1 MRKGKN
7 TSGTDK
13 KKLLNGNAHFRSLF
27 QRRLRLIESFLSGQ
41 TRGTLLIVCYRSQQ
55 ALHRERGYSS
65 QQQQKTRW
73 PQPIATRGSDVC
85 TTHPCYLYSFAFYKR
100 TQKKK
105 ITKVFF
111 LRQNRTTSLFANGMK
126 KLVHPGTCG
135 HLKSQVHAFFCRL
148 WPLQ

>member
-1 MRKGKN
+1 M
-7 TSGTDK
+7 
-13 KKLLNGNAHFRSLF
+13 
-27 QRRLRLIESFLSGQ
+27 GQ
-41 TRGTLLIVCYRSQQ
+41 TKKSYWMATRTFDHYFNAGWDLLRVFSAAKQEG
-55 ALHRERGYSS
+55 LYSS
-65 QQQQKTRW
+65 YAIGASRLYTGKEATLHNSNKKTRW

-100 TQKKK
+100 TQKNK

-111 LRQNRTTSLFANGMK
+111 LRQNRTTSLFANRMK